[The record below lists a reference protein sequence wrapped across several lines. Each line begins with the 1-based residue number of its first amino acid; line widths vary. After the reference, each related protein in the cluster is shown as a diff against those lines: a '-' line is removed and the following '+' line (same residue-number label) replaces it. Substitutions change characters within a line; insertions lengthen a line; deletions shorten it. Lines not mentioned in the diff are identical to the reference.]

1 MEKPARVS
9 LAQAES
15 VWETAHIS
23 AASLPSS
30 VRTLRRQ
37 VIEFLQSSSSLFSQ
51 EELSDIELAVGEA
64 CVNALKHGS
73 PNGERDEIRVKCA
86 KCVNAA
92 VIEVSDKGPG
102 FDPNSVQQFSKDN
115 LTEGG
120 VGIFLMRSL
129 MDIVEFD
136 FASGTTIRLVK
147 HTS

>member
-1 MEKPARVS
+1 VEQPVGVS
-9 LAQAES
+9 PAQADS
-15 VWETAHIS
+15 VWETAYLS
-23 AASLPSS
+23 AASLPSA

-37 VIEFLQSSSSLFSQ
+37 VIEFLQSSSFSQ
-51 EELSDIELAVGEA
+51 EDLSDIELAVGEA

-102 FDPNSVQQFSKDN
+102 FDPNSVKQFSKDN

-129 MDIVEFD
+129 MDTVEFD